1 MSEVVET
8 PRVRNMPCICTAP
21 TSQFPPLNIE
31 INLAHSSIYTQHMLS
46 THFNPRP
53 LILAQQSP
61 FEAYFVP
68 FVIQALVSFFVILE
82 LVVAYAQSGYL
93 LL

>member
-1 MSEVVET
+1 
-8 PRVRNMPCICTAP
+8 MPCICTVP
-21 TSQFPPLNIE
+21 TSQFRPLNIE
-31 INLAHSSIYTQHMLS
+31 INLAHSSIYTQHML
-46 THFNPRP
+46 FNSRS

-82 LVVAYAQSGYL
+82 LVVVYVQSGYL